1 MVLLSRITRPERKGT
16 FFGWSG
22 SVNQAGGIFAS
33 LISGFIAYNIGV
45 QGIFVASG
53 VIFLLMLPFALP
65 MFREVARMGQ
75 GGEQG

>member
-1 MVLLSRITRPERKGT
+1 MDWMRDKPERKWT

-53 VIFLLMLPFALP
+53 TIFLLMLPFAIP
-65 MFREVARMGQ
+65 MFQAIARKDRGV
-75 GGEQG
+75 GE